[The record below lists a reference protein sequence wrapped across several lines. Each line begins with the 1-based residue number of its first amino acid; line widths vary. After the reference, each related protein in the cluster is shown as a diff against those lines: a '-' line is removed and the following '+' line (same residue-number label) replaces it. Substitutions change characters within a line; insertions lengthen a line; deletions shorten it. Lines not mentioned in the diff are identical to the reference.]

1 MANTKS
7 ALKNARKAKARMLSN
22 RQAKSRL
29 KTLERQFNA
38 CLDGNDEKAARKASA
53 EFISALDRAA
63 KSSIIHRN
71 KATRKKSSC
80 SQKIARIGES
90 PAPVEQ
96 EHVQEEPASES
107 LEESTSEGLEE
118 S

>member
-1 MANTKS
+1 
-7 ALKNARKAKARMLSN
+7 MLHN

-29 KTLERQFNA
+29 KTLERQFQA
-38 CLDGNDEKAARKASA
+38 CLEGKDEEAARKVAA

-71 KATRKKSSC
+71 KAARKKSACTKRLAGASAS
-80 SQKIARIGES
+80 SQETVAV
-90 PAPVEQ
+90 P
-96 EHVQEEPASES
+96 QEEPIA
-107 LEESTSEGLEE
+107 EGEAN